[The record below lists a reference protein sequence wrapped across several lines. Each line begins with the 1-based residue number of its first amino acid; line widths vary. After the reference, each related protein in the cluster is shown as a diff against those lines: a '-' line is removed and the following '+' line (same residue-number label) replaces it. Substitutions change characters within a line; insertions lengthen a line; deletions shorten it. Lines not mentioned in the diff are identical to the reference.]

1 MSATETTIKVKWVV
15 AKRYCDLTGDNLK
28 SIYVR
33 RSRGIWI
40 DGVHAK
46 LMPGIGLVV
55 NMEEVQK
62 WIETYPLE

>member
-1 MSATETTIKVKWVV
+1 MSSVETTVKVKWVV
-15 AKRYCDLTGDNLK
+15 AKRYCELTGDKLK

-46 LMPGIGLVV
+46 LVPGIGLVV
-55 NMEEVQK
+55 NMEEVEK
-62 WIETYPLE
+62 WIESCPLG